1 MEELFTQVWG
11 ILVQVVTN
19 LTNPEAW
26 KAALGN
32 PGMTLAAFI
41 VLNLIVFTETGLLF
55 GFFLPGDS
63 LLVTAGVVGHLV
75 GWPIEYLIPTLW
87 LAAILGDSCG
97 YLIGAKAGP
106 RLFTKEKSFFFRK
119 DYLLLAQDFY
129 QRHGGKTIILA
140 KFVPI
145 IRTFAPVVAG
155 AGKMC
160 YRRFLAFSVVGAV
173 SWITSMILLGYT
185 LTMWL
190 DPLLTRIFGRQIEVA
205 KNIDKVIIVVIA
217 VSVLPIVF
225 KSAKAYL
232 AKRRAAKLP
241 VPGGDPKTPTA

>member
-1 MEELFTQVWG
+1 MEELFSQVG
-11 ILVQVVTN
+11 NILFEVVGN

-32 PGMTLAAFI
+32 PGATLAAFI
-41 VLNLIVFTETGLLF
+41 VLNLIVFTETGLLV

-75 GWPIEYLIPTLW
+75 GWPIHVLIPTLW
-87 LAAILGDSCG
+87 VAAILGDSCG

-106 RLFTKEKSFFFRK
+106 RLFRKEKSFFFRK

-129 QRHGGKTIILA
+129 HRHGGKTIILA

-155 AGKMC
+155 MGKMP
-160 YRRFLAFSVVGAV
+160 YRRFLAFSVAGAL
-173 SWITSMILLGYT
+173 SWITSMVLLGYT

-190 DPLLTRIFGRQIEVA
+190 DPLLTRLFGRQIEVA
-205 KNIDKVIIVVIA
+205 KNIDKVIIVVIL
-217 VSVLPIVF
+217 VSILPIMY
-225 KSAKAYL
+225 KSGKAYL
-232 AKRRAAKLP
+232 AKRRAAKTGMPTTP
-241 VPGGDPKTPTA
+241 VA